1 MPSNR
6 QTDGVTKGPLIKRM
20 FPGGSRGRRPS
31 PTDLLVWGAAVHMAV
46 DWLTQNEWIAE
57 NKHRVGHPS
66 GYLHATSHAAGQAL
80 VFPPPYAAALG
91 VLHMI
96 VDTREPMK
104 LWGKIVSQPDD
115 GATAVSV
122 QIWRDQVAH
131 VGFIAFAAMI
141 ADARKDC

>member
-1 MPSNR
+1 M
-6 QTDGVTKGPLIKRM
+6 GPLIKQM
-20 FPGGSRGRRPS
+20 FPGRGGRRRSS

-57 NKHRVGHPS
+57 NKHRLGHPS
-66 GYLHATSHAAGQAL
+66 GYVHATGHAAGQAL
-80 VFPPPYAAALG
+80 VFPPPYAAVLG
-91 VLHMI
+91 VAHLI

-104 LWGKIVSQPDD
+104 LWGKVVSQPEE

-141 ADARKDC
+141 ADARSRRF